1 MKNVLLFLAVMVTIS
16 TISNTSVFAYNY
28 LGPTNEANRNFQP
41 IMQHRFEKE
50 ETMDFVKD
58 PDEYKIKRQKK
69 DAYLDYKEGKTNEVP
84 EFMKPKFN
92 INATQRPVQTN
103 MEFTKGTDGQIHIQ
117 SIR

>member
-1 MKNVLLFLAVMVTIS
+1 MKKILLS
-16 TISNTSVFAYNY
+16 TIAFCGLLAASAISAQAYNY

-58 PDEYKIKRQKK
+58 PDQYKIKRQKK
-69 DAYLDYKEGKTNEVP
+69 DAYLDYKEGKTTEVP
-84 EFMKPKFN
+84 EFMKPKIN
-92 INATQRPVQTN
+92 INSTQRPSS

-117 SIR
+117 SIK

>member
-1 MKNVLLFLAVMVTIS
+1 MKKILFS
-16 TISNTSVFAYNY
+16 TVAIIAICTVAGSAFAYNY

-41 IMQHRFEKE
+41 IMQHRFEKQ

-58 PDEYKIKRQKK
+58 PEEYKIKRQKK
-69 DAYLDYKEGKTNEVP
+69 DAYLDYKEGKTQKIP

-92 INATQRPVQTN
+92 INSTQRPVQTN

>member
-1 MKNVLLFLAVMVTIS
+1 MKKILLATMALLGTFIITNLSAQ
-16 TISNTSVFAYNY
+16 AYNY

-58 PDEYKIKRQKK
+58 PDQYKIKREKK
-69 DAYLDYKEGKTNEVP
+69 DAYLDYKEGKTTEIP
-84 EFMKPKFN
+84 EFMKPKIN
-92 INATQRPVQTN
+92 INSTQKPATN
-103 MEFTKGTDGQIHIQ
+103 MEFTKGNDGQIHIQ